1 MKRANEILKT
11 VKSKPYFKSIQKHS
25 CYNRLLE
32 FLPPRFQKAIAF
44 FYIKNNTLFGAL
56 SHPGF
61 KNELNYNK
69 DLLKEL
75 LKQISTIELECK
87 ELFDCVEN
95 IVFFTSKHHTP
106 APLIASTSIPK
117 YRELAK
123 GEFEILTE
131 DEELASIFRKIK
143 EDIIVNVEDLQ

>member
-11 VKSKPYFKSIQKHS
+11 VKSRPYFKSIQKHS

-75 LKQISTIELECK
+75 LKQISSVEIECK

-106 APLIASTSIPK
+106 APLKISTSIPK

-123 GEFEILTE
+123 GEFEILAQ
-131 DEELASIFRKIK
+131 DEEIASIFNRIK
-143 EDIIVNVEDLQ
+143 EDIVANAQN